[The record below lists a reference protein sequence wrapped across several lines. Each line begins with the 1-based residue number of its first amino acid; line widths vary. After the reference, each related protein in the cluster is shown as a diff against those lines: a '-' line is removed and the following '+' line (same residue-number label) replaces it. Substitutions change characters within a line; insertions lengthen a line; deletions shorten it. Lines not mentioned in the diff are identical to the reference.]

1 MVQWVFITFETYYF
15 EEKKTE
21 KLSVFENIIGIK
33 YFLYMIKE
41 ITSKINLL
49 RDHLY
54 IYKHSRIIT

>member
-1 MVQWVFITFETYYF
+1 LKLIILK
-15 EEKKTE
+15 KKTE

-33 YFLYMIKE
+33 YFLYMIKK
-41 ITSKINLL
+41 IASKINLL